1 MDDLE
6 REAYLNVLARKR
18 IARRKERESM
28 LAGFFGF
35 AGMMLWVWLAA
46 ALG

>member
-1 MDDLE
+1 MDIE

-18 IARRKERESM
+18 IARRKRREAEIS
-28 LAGFFGF
+28 GFFGF
-35 AGMMLWVWLAA
+35 AGMMAMVWLMA